1 MAILVAHAW
10 YYRHFMADDAF
21 ISLRYSDR
29 LLRGLGLTWSDGEVV
44 EGYSNLLWVLGCALL
59 GKLRIDLVVA
69 ARALGFIGSAAAI
82 AALLWVHRGP
92 TIQKA
97 LPGLAG
103 GLAMALSGPVVIW
116 TVGGLEQPLL
126 AGLLAWAL
134 AFSFP
139 VLEDPRPRTA
149 SLLVPGLLFGLIVI
163 TRADGV
169 VFTVAACLGIL
180 AARGLN
186 RATLRAAFLL
196 ALLPFLFFVG
206 QLAFRLAYYH
216 DWLPNSAYAKVGLTP
231 ERVWTGLQY
240 VGGGIYL
247 AGLLVPSLFV
257 FRVAASAGLRS
268 RILFLAAILAFWLA
282 YVATV
287 GGDLFPGHRHL
298 VPAIVVLSYL
308 TAIVLT
314 KRISSQG
321 PLGPV
326 LWTGAFCALALVV
339 FQFLDPQN
347 MRARNERWEWDGK
360 VIGGLL
366 AKAFGAQHPLLAVD
380 PAGCVPYFSG
390 LPSVDMLGI
399 NDRYLAHHRPADFG
413 KGSLGHEL
421 GSGAYVLSRKPDLVL
436 FARPTGSLRPYFRSG
451 REMVSDPRS
460 EFDRRFRPVTFEC
473 ERPWH
478 LLSIIWVRT
487 EGGAIGIRRSKDRIQ
502 IPGYL
507 FAANRLSKARLD
519 AAGRIGVGV
528 FPDTPAGLTGLMV
541 PAGTWRVLVEGSGGG
556 VFLHVWR
563 TATTDILAIGGSG
576 FSFEIG
582 EGEPATLSISI
593 ETRENGGAHVREIVL
608 ERVGPMRA

>member
-287 GGDLFPGHRHL
+287 GRRRGKMSADGLNEL
-298 VPAIVVLSYL
+298 VSAIHEM
-308 TAIVLT
+308 A
-314 KRISSQG
+314 
-321 PLGPV
+321 
-326 LWTGAFCALALVV
+326 
-339 FQFLDPQN
+339 FLDS
-347 MRARNERWEWDGK
+347 AERC
-360 VIGGLL
+360 
-366 AKAFGAQHPLLAVD
+366 
-380 PAGCVPYFSG
+380 CVCSKETA
-390 LPSVDMLGI
+390 S
-399 NDRYLAHHRPADFG
+399 
-413 KGSLGHEL
+413 
-421 GSGAYVLSRKPDLVL
+421 
-436 FARPTGSLRPYFRSG
+436 
-451 REMVSDPRS
+451 
-460 EFDRRFRPVTFEC
+460 RPVRCT
-473 ERPWH
+473 
-478 LLSIIWVRT
+478 S
-487 EGGAIGIRRSKDRIQ
+487 
-502 IPGYL
+502 
-507 FAANRLSKARLD
+507 
-519 AAGRIGVGV
+519 
-528 FPDTPAGLTGLMV
+528 TPAGQETSEDSGTSARRTPACSQTEAIRAAGQDGSTVV
-541 PAGTWRVLVEGSGGG
+541 PAGKTLTPCAY
-556 VFLHVWR
+556 VFLS
-563 TATTDILAIGGSG
+563 L
-576 FSFEIG
+576 
-582 EGEPATLSISI
+582 
-593 ETRENGGAHVREIVL
+593 
-608 ERVGPMRA
+608 